1 MFKTVISWIYALIL
15 GFIFFERASVMVPM
29 YRVPDILT
37 AAIAFSFFAS
47 YVAYLIKNKMS
58 LLVFSFISFCIYAV
72 SMVVLSYKYP
82 LLTQQEYI
90 VTSAFYLILSI
101 PMLVGLLMKFKHNKS
116 IQPIANASAD

>member
-15 GFIFFERASVMVPM
+15 GFIFFERVSVMVPM

-90 VTSAFYLILSI
+90 VTSVFYLILSI
-101 PMLVGLLMKFKHNKS
+101 PMIVGLLMNFKHNKP
-116 IQPIANASAD
+116 IQPTANASAD

>member
-1 MFKTVISWIYALIL
+1 
-15 GFIFFERASVMVPM
+15 MVPM

-90 VTSAFYLILSI
+90 VTSVFYLILSI
-101 PMLVGLLMKFKHNKS
+101 PMIVGLLMNFKHNKP
-116 IQPIANASAD
+116 IQPTANASAD